1 MHPEKQSENNMIIP
15 ECDCSRPMSFKMKLL
30 VLVLAL
36 LVLGA
41 GIFTAVHFIKTRPK
55 PPQRPPAV
63 IAPLVETTQVAAGD
77 ETVVIRALGTVV
89 PARQTQIRAEVS
101 GVVREIAPGFQPG
114 ATVAGKSPLLR
125 LADDDF
131 RLSVAGREAD
141 LENAKAALELEL
153 GYQQVARH
161 EWELLAMTGK
171 AGESPDLALRKPQ
184 LAQARA
190 KVRQAEATLE
200 QARLD
205 LKRTTISAPF
215 SALVLEKNVEI
226 GSRVSITDTLATLVD
241 TREYWVEATVAVDR
255 LPWITLPSKDGVG
268 SLVRIRSQASGA
280 EREGRILR
288 LRGDLE
294 EQGRLAR
301 MQISLPAPLEASP
314 APILLGEYVRLEIE
328 GRRLENVIR
337 LPRSAL
343 RENDT
348 VWTVHNATLAIR
360 QAEVAWRDTDWV
372 LISGGLD
379 SGDTVV
385 TSELGTPIVGMPV
398 TLGQER

>member
-1 MHPEKQSENNMIIP
+1 MIIP
-15 ECDCSRPMSFKMKLL
+15 ECDCAKPMSPKMKLL
-30 VLVLAL
+30 ILVLAL

-41 GIFTAVHFIKTRPK
+41 GIFTAVRFIQTRPK

-63 IAPLVETTQVAAGD
+63 IAPLVETITVTAGE
-77 ETVVIRALGTVV
+77 ETVIIRALGTVV
-89 PARQTQIRAEVS
+89 PARQTQIRAEVA
-101 GVVREIAPGFQPG
+101 GVVREIAPNFQPG
-114 ATVAGKSPLLR
+114 ANIAGKSPLLR

-131 RLSVAGREAD
+131 RLAMAVKEAD
-141 LENAKAALELEL
+141 LDNARAALELEQ
-153 GYQQVARH
+153 GYQEVARH
-161 EWELLAMTGK
+161 EWDLLAMTGK
-171 AGESPDLALRKPQ
+171 AGENPDLALRKPQ

-190 KVRQAEATLE
+190 RVRQAEAALE

-215 SALVLEKNVEI
+215 TALVLDRNVEV
-226 GSRVSITDTLATLVD
+226 GSRVSVTDTLGTLVD

-255 LPWITLPSKDGVG
+255 LPWVILPSKDGQG
-268 SLVRIRSQASGA
+268 SAVRIRSQASGA

-301 MQISLPAPLEASP
+301 MQISLPAPLGANP

-328 GRRLENVIR
+328 GRRLANVIR
-337 LPRSAL
+337 LPREAL
-343 RENDT
+343 RESDT

-372 LISGGLD
+372 LISGGID

-385 TSELGTPIVGMPV
+385 TSDLGSPIDGMPV

>member
-1 MHPEKQSENNMIIP
+1 MMMPERDNAN
-15 ECDCSRPMSFKMKLL
+15 PMSPKVKLL
-30 VLVLAL
+30 ILVLAL
-36 LVLGA
+36 LVLGT
-41 GIFTAVHFIKTRPK
+41 GIFTAVRFIKTRPK
-55 PPQRPPAV
+55 PPQRTPAV
-63 IAPLVETTQVAAGD
+63 IAPLVETVAVTASE

-101 GVVREIAPGFQPG
+101 GVVREIAPGFLPG
-114 ATVAGKSPLLR
+114 ATVAGASPLLR
-125 LADDDF
+125 LVDDDF

-141 LENAKAALELEL
+141 LENVRAALELEQ
-153 GYQQVARH
+153 GYQEVARH
-161 EWELLAMTGK
+161 EWDLLAMTGK

-190 KVRQAEATLE
+190 KVRQSEAALE

-215 SALVLEKNVEI
+215 TALVLDKHVEV

-255 LPWITLPSKDGVG
+255 LPWITLPSKDGQG
-268 SLVRIRSQASGA
+268 STVRIRSQASGA

-301 MQISLPAPLEASP
+301 MQISLPAPLDARP

-328 GRRLENVIR
+328 GLRLENVIR
-337 LPRSAL
+337 LPRPAL
-343 RENDT
+343 RDNDT
-348 VWTVHNATLAIR
+348 VWTVHNATLGIR

-379 SGDTVV
+379 SGDIVV
-385 TSELGTPIVGMPV
+385 TSDLGTPIDGMPV
-398 TLGQER
+398 TLGQVR

>member
-1 MHPEKQSENNMIIP
+1 MMIP
-15 ECDCSRPMSFKMKLL
+15 ECDCSKPMSATMKLL
-30 VLVLAL
+30 ILLLAL
-36 LVLGA
+36 LALAA
-41 GIFTAVHFIKTRPK
+41 GIFTAVRFVQTRPK

-63 IAPLVETTQVAAGD
+63 IAPLVETMVVTAGE
-77 ETVVIRALGTVV
+77 ETVLVRALGTVA
-89 PARQTQIRAEVS
+89 PARQTQIRAEVA
-101 GVVREIAPGFQPG
+101 GVVRDMAPGFQPG
-114 ATVAGKSPLLR
+114 ATVAGSSPLVR

-131 RLSVAGREAD
+131 RLTVAAREAD
-141 LENAKAALELEL
+141 LENARAALELEQ

-161 EWELLAMTGK
+161 EWDLLALTGQ
-171 AGESPDLALRKPQ
+171 AAENSDLALRKPQ

-190 KVRQAEATLE
+190 RLRQAQAALE

-205 LKRTTISAPF
+205 LGRTTINAPF
-215 SALVLEKNVEI
+215 TALVLDKHVEV
-226 GSRVSITDTLATLVD
+226 GSRVSVTDTLATLVD

-255 LPWITLPSKDGVG
+255 LPWIVLPSKDGSG
-268 SLVRIRSQASGA
+268 STVRIRSQASGA

-301 MQISLPAPLEASP
+301 MQISLPAPLEAEP
-314 APILLGEYVRLEIE
+314 APILLGEYVRLEIQ

-337 LPRSAL
+337 LPRAAL
-343 RENDT
+343 RDNDT
-348 VWTVHNATLAIR
+348 VWTVQNSTLAIR
-360 QAEVAWRDTDWV
+360 RAEVAWRDTDWV
-372 LISGGLD
+372 LVSGGLA

-385 TSELGTPIVGMPV
+385 TSELAAPIDGMPV

>member
-1 MHPEKQSENNMIIP
+1 
-15 ECDCSRPMSFKMKLL
+15 MSPKMKMVILL
-30 VLVLAL
+30 LAL
-36 LVLGA
+36 LILGA
-41 GIFTAVHFIKTRPK
+41 GIFTAMRFINSRPK
-55 PPQRPPAV
+55 PPQRPPAA
-63 IAPLVETTQVAAGD
+63 IAPLVETVAVTAGT
-77 ETVVIRALGTVV
+77 ETVIIKAVGTVV
-89 PARQTQIRAEVS
+89 PSRQTQVRAEVT
-101 GVVREIAPGFQPG
+101 GIVREIAPGFQPG
-114 ATVAGKSPLLR
+114 ATVAGASPLLR
-125 LADDDF
+125 LVEDDY
-131 RLSVAGREAD
+131 RLTVATREAD
-141 LENAKAALELEL
+141 LANARASLELEQ
-153 GYQQVARH
+153 GYQEVARH
-161 EWELLAMTGK
+161 EWDLLAMTGK

-190 KVRQAEATLE
+190 KVRQAEAALE

-205 LKRTTISAPF
+205 LKRTTVSAPF
-215 SALVLEKNVEI
+215 TALVLDKHVEI
-226 GSRVSITDTLATLVD
+226 GSRVSVTDTLATLVD
-241 TREYWVEATVAVDR
+241 TREYWVEATVALDR
-255 LPWITLPSKDGVG
+255 LPWITLPSKEGQG
-268 SLVRIRSQASGA
+268 SFVRIRSQASGA
-280 EREGRILR
+280 ECEGRILR

-301 MQISLPAPLEASP
+301 MQISLPAPLDVKP

-348 VWTVHNATLAIR
+348 VWTVHNATLAVR

-372 LISGGLD
+372 LVSGGLD

-385 TSELGTPIVGMPV
+385 TSDLGTPIDGMPV

>member
-1 MHPEKQSENNMIIP
+1 MIIP
-15 ECDCSRPMSFKMKLL
+15 ECDSTKPLPSKVKLL
-30 VLVLAL
+30 VVLLSL
-36 LVLGA
+36 LFLGA
-41 GIFTAVHFIKTRPK
+41 GIFVAVRFIKTRPT
-55 PPQRPPAV
+55 PPQRPLVV
-63 IAPLVETTQVAAGD
+63 IAPLVETTTVTAGPQ
-77 ETVVIRALGTVV
+77 TAVVQALGTVV
-89 PARQTQIRAEVS
+89 PARQTLIRSEVA
-101 GVVREIAPGFQPG
+101 GVVREISPAFVPGG
-114 ATVAGKSPLLR
+114 TVVGGSPLLR
-125 LADDDF
+125 LADEDF
-131 RLSVAGREAD
+131 RLAVTSREAE

-161 EWELLAMTGK
+161 EWELLGITGN

-190 KVRQAEATLE
+190 KVRQAEAALD

-205 LKRTTISAPF
+205 LKRTTVTAPF
-215 SALVLEKNVEI
+215 TALVLEKNVEI

-241 TREYWVEATVAVDR
+241 TREFWVEAAIPVDR
-255 LPWITLPSKDGVG
+255 LPWITLPGKDGPG
-268 SLVRIRSQASGA
+268 SAVRIRSQASGA
-280 EREGRILR
+280 ERTGRILR

-301 MQISLPAPLEASP
+301 VQVSLPAPLEAPP

-328 GRRLENVIR
+328 GTRLENVIR
-337 LPRSAL
+337 LPRAAL

-360 QAEVAWRDTDWV
+360 PATVAWRDTDTV
-372 LISGGLD
+372 LVSDGLE

-385 TSELGTPIVGMPV
+385 TSELASPIDGMPV
-398 TLGQER
+398 SLGQEK

>member
-1 MHPEKQSENNMIIP
+1 MIIP
-15 ECDCSRPMSFKMKLL
+15 ECDCSKPMPLKTKLL
-30 VLVLAL
+30 VLVLTL
-36 LVLGA
+36 VVLGA
-41 GIFTAVHFIKTRPK
+41 GIFAAARFIATRPT

-63 IAPLVETTQVAAGD
+63 IAPLVETTAVAAGD

-89 PARQTQIRAEVS
+89 PARQTQIRAEVA

-114 ATVAGKSPLLR
+114 ATVTGTVPLLR

-131 RLSVAGREAD
+131 RLSVTSREAD
-141 LENAKAALELEL
+141 LENAKAALALEL
-153 GYQQVARH
+153 GYQEVAKH
-161 EWELLAMTGK
+161 EWDLLTLTGK
-171 AGESPDLALRKPQ
+171 AGENPDLALRKPQ

-190 KVRQAEATLE
+190 KVRQAEAALE

-205 LKRTTISAPF
+205 LKRTSIRAPF
-215 SALVLEKNVEI
+215 AALVLDKHVEI

-255 LPWITLPSKDGVG
+255 LPWITLPSKEGGG
-268 SLVRIRSQASGA
+268 STVRIRSQASGA

-294 EQGRLAR
+294 EQGRMAR
-301 MQISLPAPLEASP
+301 MQISLPGPLEASP
-314 APILLGEYVRLEIE
+314 APILLGEYVRLDIE

-337 LPRSAL
+337 LPRAAL
-343 RENDT
+343 RDNDT

-360 QAEVAWRDTDWV
+360 PVKVAWRDTDWV

-379 SGDTVV
+379 SGETVV
-385 TSELGTPIVGMPV
+385 TSDLGTPIDGMPV

>member
-1 MHPEKQSENNMIIP
+1 MMIP
-15 ECDCSRPMSFKMKLL
+15 ECDCSKPMSATMKLL
-30 VLVLAL
+30 ILLLAL

-41 GIFTAVHFIKTRPK
+41 GIFTAVRFIQTRPK

-63 IAPLVETTQVAAGD
+63 IAPLVETMVVTAGE
-77 ETVVIRALGTVV
+77 ETVLVRALGTVV
-89 PARQTQIRAEVS
+89 PARQTQIRAEVA
-101 GVVREIAPGFQPG
+101 GVVRDMAPGFQPG
-114 ATVAGKSPLLR
+114 ATVAGASPLVR

-131 RLSVAGREAD
+131 RLTVAAREAD
-141 LENAKAALELEL
+141 LENARAALELEQ

-161 EWELLAMTGK
+161 EWELLALTGQ
-171 AGESPDLALRKPQ
+171 AAENPDLALRKPQ

-190 KVRQAEATLE
+190 RLRQAEAALE

-205 LKRTTISAPF
+205 LRRTTISAPF
-215 SALVLEKNVEI
+215 TALVLDKHVEV
-226 GSRVSITDTLATLVD
+226 GSRVSVTDTLATLVD

-255 LPWITLPSKDGVG
+255 LPWVELPSKDGSG
-268 SLVRIRSQASGA
+268 STVRIRSQASGA

-301 MQISLPAPLEASP
+301 MQISLPAPLEAEP
-314 APILLGEYVRLEIE
+314 APILLGEYVRIE
-328 GRRLENVIR
+328 VQGRRLENVIR
-337 LPRSAL
+337 LPRAAL
-343 RENDT
+343 RDNDT
-348 VWTVHNATLAIR
+348 VWTVQNSTLAIR
-360 QAEVAWRDTDWV
+360 RAEVAWRDTDWV
-372 LISGGLD
+372 LVSGGLA

-385 TSELGTPIVGMPV
+385 TSELGAPIDGMPV

>member
-1 MHPEKQSENNMIIP
+1 MIIP
-15 ECDCSRPMSFKMKLL
+15 ECDCTKPMSPKIKLL
-30 VLVLAL
+30 ILVLAL

-41 GIFTAVHFIKTRPK
+41 GIFTAVRFIKTRPK

-63 IAPLVETTQVAAGD
+63 IAPLVETVAVAAGD

-89 PARQTQIRAEVS
+89 PARQTQIRAEVA
-101 GVVREIAPGFQPG
+101 GVVREIAPGFLPG
-114 ATVAGKSPLLR
+114 ATVAGASPLLR
-125 LADDDF
+125 LVDDDF

-141 LENAKAALELEL
+141 LENVRAALELEQ
-153 GYQQVARH
+153 GYQEVARH
-161 EWELLAMTGK
+161 EWDLLAMTGK

-190 KVRQAEATLE
+190 KVRQSEAALE

-215 SALVLEKNVEI
+215 TALVLDKHVEV

-255 LPWITLPSKDGVG
+255 LPWITLPSKDVQG
-268 SLVRIRSQASGA
+268 SKVRIHTQASGA

-301 MQISLPAPLEASP
+301 MQISLPAPLDALP
-314 APILLGEYVRLEIE
+314 APILLGEYVRLDIE
-328 GRRLENVIR
+328 GRQLESVIR

-360 QAEVAWRDTDWV
+360 QAEIAWRDTDWV

-379 SGDTVV
+379 SGDIVV
-385 TSELGTPIVGMPV
+385 TSDLSTPIDGMPV

>member
-1 MHPEKQSENNMIIP
+1 MMMLERDYAN
-15 ECDCSRPMSFKMKLL
+15 PMSPKVKLL
-30 VLVLAL
+30 ILVLAL
-36 LVLGA
+36 LVLGT
-41 GIFTAVHFIKTRPK
+41 GILTAVRFIKTRPK
-55 PPQRPPAV
+55 PPQRTPAV
-63 IAPLVETTQVAAGD
+63 IAPLVETVAVTSGE

-101 GVVREIAPGFQPG
+101 GVVREIAPGFLPG
-114 ATVAGKSPLLR
+114 ATVAGASPLLR
-125 LADDDF
+125 LVDDDF

-141 LENAKAALELEL
+141 LENVRAALELEQ
-153 GYQQVARH
+153 GYQEVARH
-161 EWELLAMTGK
+161 EWDLLAMTGK

-190 KVRQAEATLE
+190 KVRQSEAALE

-205 LKRTTISAPF
+205 LKRTTINAPF
-215 SALVLEKNVEI
+215 TALVLDKHVEV

-255 LPWITLPSKDGVG
+255 LPWITLPSKDGQG
-268 SLVRIRSQASGA
+268 STVRIRSQASGA

-301 MQISLPAPLEASP
+301 MQISLPAPLDARP

-328 GRRLENVIR
+328 GLRLENVIR
-337 LPRSAL
+337 LPRLAL
-343 RENDT
+343 RDNDT
-348 VWTVHNATLAIR
+348 VWTVHNATLGIR

-372 LISGGLD
+372 LISGGLN

-385 TSELGTPIVGMPV
+385 TSDLGTPIDGMPV
-398 TLGQER
+398 TLGQVR